1 VEKKEELKVKIRDT
15 LGKKVRFLRRQGLT
29 PANLY
34 GPKTQSTALEVESSL
49 LERLIA
55 KVGRNALI
63 TLRVD
68 GDKKP
73 RLVMIRDIQRH
84 PLTGALLHV
93 GFFQIEVTHK
103 LRAEIPLAFLGE
115 APAAKRQRA
124 MLIQNL
130 TSLHVEGLPTDL
142 PRSIE
147 VDLSVLENV
156 DQAIHVRDIRVSDK
170 LEVLTDPDAVV
181 AYIEEA
187 RVPVEEVKVKAEAEA
202 PPEVEE
208 EEVEKEEE
216 ETE

>member
-1 VEKKEELKVKIRDT
+1 MVKREELKVKSRDS

-34 GPKTQSTALEVESSL
+34 GPKTESIPLQVETSL

-55 KVGRNALI
+55 TVGRNALI
-63 TLRVD
+63 TLKVD
-68 GDKKP
+68 GAKEP
-73 RLVMIRDIQRH
+73 RLVMIRDIQRD

-103 LRAEIPLAFLGE
+103 VRAEIPLIFLGE
-115 APAAKRQRA
+115 APAAKSPRA

-130 TSLHVEGLPTDL
+130 TSLQVEGLPTDL

-147 VDLSVLENV
+147 VDLSLLEEMN
-156 DQAIHVRDIRVSDK
+156 QAIHVREIPMDDR
-170 LEVLTDPDAVV
+170 LEVLTDPDEVV
-181 AYIEEA
+181 
-187 RVPVEEVKVKAEAEA
+187 VHVVETRA
-202 PPEVEE
+202 PVEE
-208 EEVEKEEE
+208 EEVKEEVKE

>member
-1 VEKKEELKVKIRDT
+1 MEKREELKVRIRHT

-34 GPKTQSTALEVESSL
+34 GPKIESIALEVDSSL
-49 LERLIA
+49 LARLIA

-68 GDKKP
+68 EDKGP

-103 LRAEIPLAFLGE
+103 VRAEIPLIFLGE
-115 APAAKRQRA
+115 APGAKSARA

-147 VDLSVLENV
+147 VDLSVLEEV
-156 DQAIHVRDIRVSDK
+156 GQAIHVREIAVGDK
-170 LEVLTDPDAVV
+170 LEVLTDPDGVV
-181 AYIEEA
+181 VYIEET
-187 RVPVEEVKVKAEAEA
+187 RVPVEEVAVKEEA

-208 EEVEKEEE
+208 EAEEE
-216 ETE
+216 AETE

>member
-1 VEKKEELKVKIRDT
+1 MEKKEELKVKIRDT
-15 LGKKVRFLRRQGLT
+15 LGKKVRFLRRLGLT

-34 GPKTQSTALEVESSL
+34 GPKIESIALEVESSL
-49 LERLIA
+49 LERLIGR
-55 KVGRNALI
+55 VGRNALI

-103 LRAEIPLAFLGE
+103 LRAQIPFIFIGE
-115 APAAKRQRA
+115 APAAKRHRA

-147 VDLSVLENV
+147 VDLSVLEEV
-156 DQAIHVRDIRVSDK
+156 GQAIHLRDIAVSPK
-170 LEVLTDPDAVV
+170 LEVLTDPDTVV

-187 RVPVEEVKVKAEAEA
+187 RVPVEEVKVKAEAA
-202 PPEVEE
+202 PEVEE
-208 EEVEKEEE
+208 EEEEKAEEA
-216 ETE
+216 

>member
-1 VEKKEELKVKIRDT
+1 MVKREELKVKSRDT

-34 GPKTQSTALEVESSL
+34 GPKTESIPLQVETSL

-55 KVGRNALI
+55 TAGRNAII
-63 TLRVD
+63 TLKVD
-68 GDKKP
+68 GAKEP
-73 RLVMIRDIQRH
+73 RLAMIRDIQRD

-103 LRAEIPLAFLGE
+103 VRAEIPLILRGE
-115 APAAKRQRA
+115 APAAKSPRA

-130 TSLHVEGLPTDL
+130 TSLQVEGLPTDL

-147 VDLSVLENV
+147 VDLSVLQEM
-156 DQAIHVRDIRVSDK
+156 DQAIHVREIPMDDR
-170 LEVLTDPDAVV
+170 LEVLTDPDQVV
-181 AYIEEA
+181 VHVVEIRA
-187 RVPVEEVKVKAEAEA
+187 PVEEMEVK
-202 PPEVEE
+202 
-208 EEVEKEEE
+208 E